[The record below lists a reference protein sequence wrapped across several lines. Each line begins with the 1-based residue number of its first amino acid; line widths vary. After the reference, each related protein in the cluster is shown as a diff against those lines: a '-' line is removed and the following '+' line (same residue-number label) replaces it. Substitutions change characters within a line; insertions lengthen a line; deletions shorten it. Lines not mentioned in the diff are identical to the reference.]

1 MKWLL
6 DECVPRRLK
15 REFINF
21 EVFTIEQAGF
31 KGLKNGNLLRE
42 ASKTF
47 KVLITVDKN
56 LEYQQNKKDLPMA
69 ILILSARSNRF
80 ESPAPLISLVK
91 QALEKIETGDVI
103 KIEL

>member
-1 MKWLL
+1 MLL

-15 REFINF
+15 REFSDF
-21 EVFTIEQAGF
+21 EVFTVEQAGF

-47 KVLITVDKN
+47 EVLITVDKN
-56 LEYQQNKKDLPMA
+56 LEYQQNNKDLSMA
-69 ILILSARSNRF
+69 ILILSAKSNRF
-80 ESPAPLISLVK
+80 ESLAPLISLAR
-91 QALEKIETGDVI
+91 QALEKIETGEVI